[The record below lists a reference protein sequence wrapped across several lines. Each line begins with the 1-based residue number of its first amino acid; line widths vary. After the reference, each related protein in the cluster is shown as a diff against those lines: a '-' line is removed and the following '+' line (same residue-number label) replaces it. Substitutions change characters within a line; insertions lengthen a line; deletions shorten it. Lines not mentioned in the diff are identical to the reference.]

1 MTLKATNTNDTLDG
15 LSFPTLDAVVRSSQV
30 PIVASPDPAT
40 APVIMGGAIDVES
53 ASGGVPLVLTLLAGQ
68 GASDNAYAS
77 WGQWV
82 SGLLNSAFQSL
93 GHLPKLGNL
102 TLPLSV
108 NYRNAATSVLVGQ
121 NAQITGGNNVTI
133 LANSTADAQGT
144 AVYSR
149 NTTFGAAI
157 AFMMG
162 VTDPE
167 TDIQNG
173 VVINSTGGQVQ
184 IQSNAVSTAYGVAR
198 VSQNSEGTSS
208 KNNIQLGLAVG
219 GINQT
224 AHATVETGAKVVAA
238 GAVDLEA
245 NGTGA
250 NTIIP
255 TTTSFVDGRAGA
267 AIGVNIAHNDIK
279 ATVGGT
285 LIAGGSGSTAK
296 PITIDPF
303 VNGIDSRSKTPTNPA
318 IIGLD

>member
-1 MTLKATNTNDTLDG
+1 VVITSTIDTQGGNLTVKNFSGLAVGTNSTGATVATRNLGGGTNYLTGTSQGNSGAVDFEVQNPDPINPFSNINASHPQITVNPGSALLAQTTSNGLGAGSVTLKATNTNYTLDG
-15 LSFPTLDAVVRSSQV
+15 LSFPTHDAAVRSSQV
-30 PIVASPDPAT
+30 TIVASPDPAT

-53 ASGGVPLVLTLLAGQ
+53 TAGDVPLVSTLLAGQ

-93 GHLPKLGNL
+93 WHLPKLDAL

-121 NAQITGGNNVTI
+121 DAQITGSNNVTI

-162 VTDPE
+162 VTDAE

-173 VVINSTGGQVQ
+173 VVITSTGGQV
-184 IQSNAVSTAYGVAR
+184 
-198 VSQNSEGTSS
+198 
-208 KNNIQLGLAVG
+208 
-219 GINQT
+219 
-224 AHATVETGAKVVAA
+224 
-238 GAVDLEA
+238 
-245 NGTGA
+245 
-250 NTIIP
+250 
-255 TTTSFVDGRAGA
+255 
-267 AIGVNIAHNDIK
+267 
-279 ATVGGT
+279 
-285 LIAGGSGSTAK
+285 
-296 PITIDPF
+296 
-303 VNGIDSRSKTPTNPA
+303 
-318 IIGLD
+318 